1 MQRKLLML
9 REISAETTSISHPSE
24 PAIATP
30 YASAS
35 KTVNSDQSRDDTT
48 GQQKRL
54 LFVNRSYWPDMEA
67 TGQLLTELSEG
78 LSKTQEFDVSVLCGA
93 PNFPAKGAQFK
104 KWGTEVINDV
114 KVRRTWHTTLDKSNF
129 VGRLINFIT
138 FCISAFFALL
148 LGPKPD
154 LIVCQTD
161 PPLSPIAACLVAFL
175 RRVKFVCYLQ
185 DVYPD
190 IAVQCG
196 KVREGFF
203 IKVLRKFL
211 VWCYCRAEKIVV
223 VSNDMRDWL
232 RDHGVDESKVEVI
245 ENWVDTKQL
254 TPIKDNNAFRDE
266 HFLDEKFVVMYSGNV
281 GQTQR
286 FELLLDAADR
296 LKEDEDIVFM
306 IVGSGVRCEQV
317 KSEVQQRDL
326 YNVRFLPYQS
336 KEYLSQS
343 LSAADIQVVML
354 DQSMTRLMMPSKLY
368 SALAAGTCILG
379 LGDPD
384 SHLAEIVI
392 DNGCGWFFGEKQ
404 LEELVDQIRQASQDS
419 QLVQSVGQASRDYAI
434 ANCDRQTAIDNYH
447 ESLSAMLGL
456 NARKPARADSELAQ
470 PQVGE
475 VELVTSRSV

>member
-1 MQRKLLML
+1 ML
-9 REISAETTSISHPSE
+9 REISPDSTTTSYTHPPHDALAAPHAKALKGRSSDEPRERSHH
-24 PAIATP
+24 
-30 YASAS
+30 
-35 KTVNSDQSRDDTT
+35 
-48 GQQKRL
+48 QQKQV

-78 LSKTQEFDVSVLCGA
+78 LSKTQDFEVSVLCGA
-93 PNFPAKGAQFK
+93 PNFPAPGAQYK
-104 KWGTEVINDV
+104 KRGTEVVNGVEI
-114 KVRRTWHTTLDKSNF
+114 RRTWHTTFDKSNF
-129 VGRLINFIT
+129 FGRLFNFIT
-138 FCISAFFALL
+138 FCVSAFFALL
-148 LGPKPD
+148 FGPKPD

-232 RDHGVDESKVEVI
+232 RDHGVDDSKVEVI
-245 ENWVDTKQL
+245 QNWVDTKKL
-254 TPIKDNNAFRDE
+254 TPIKENNAFRDQ
-266 HFLDEKFVVMYSGNV
+266 HFLDGKFVIMYSGNI

-286 FELLLDAADR
+286 FELLLGAAQR
-296 LKEDEDIVFM
+296 LKGKEDIVFM
-306 IVGSGVRCEQV
+306 IVGGGVRAEQV

-326 YNVRFLPYQS
+326 PNVRFLPYQS

-354 DQSMTRLMMPSKLY
+354 DQSMTKLMMPSKLY

-392 DNGCGWFFGEKQ
+392 DNGCGWFFGENQ
-404 LEELVDQIRQASQDS
+404 LDELVEQIELASQDA
-419 QLVQSVGQASRDYAI
+419 QLVESVGQASRDFAI

-447 ESLSAMLGL
+447 LSLSAMLGVK
-456 NARKPARADSELAQ
+456 ARRPVEADLELAQ

-475 VELVTSRSV
+475 VELATSRSV